1 MDNYLYDTI
10 KRYFTTLSAMG
21 SIKKSEK
28 YALFVASSVFN
39 VYKTFQN
46 IISPEDT
53 IKFNE
58 YLHCLAKS
66 HPCIFKK
73 FMPELTY
80 DAAINSLITIIDKD
94 IIATQSGA
102 ITVSQNR
109 KTQEFPDFEAR
120 TDLQIDNY
128 VVGYDESD
136 RKEVRFNVVDLGVF
150 WEVDL

>member
-28 YALFVASSVFN
+28 YALFVASSVLN